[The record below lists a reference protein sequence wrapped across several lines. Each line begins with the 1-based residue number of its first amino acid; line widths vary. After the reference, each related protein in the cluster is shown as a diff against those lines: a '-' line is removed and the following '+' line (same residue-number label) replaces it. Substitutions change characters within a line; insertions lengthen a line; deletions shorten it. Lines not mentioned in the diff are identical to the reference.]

1 MVPAQVGRALR
12 VAILDDYQ
20 NVALTIAD
28 WSAVRQQAAVT
39 AFADHLSDEDQIVAR
54 LAGFDVVVAMRER
67 TPFKRSLLE
76 RLPDLKLLITTGM
89 RNNSFDLTA
98 ATELGIQVCGTD
110 LVASSTVELTWALIL
125 AVARDI
131 PGEDRRTREGQ
142 WQQFLPLNLAG
153 STLGVVGLGR
163 LGSQVALIGHAFG
176 MAVLA
181 WSPSLTE
188 ERAAPFHALR
198 TDLDQLLQAS
208 DIVSIHVPLNEG
220 SRGLIGPRELRLIGP
235 TSYLINTSRGP
246 VVDQDGL
253 VDALHGGM
261 IAGAGLD
268 VFDTEPLPHGH
279 PLLSTPRT
287 VLSPHVGFV
296 SRRAYRVAYT
306 GAVDDI
312 LAWLAGSP
320 IRMLNHL

>member
-188 ERAAPFHALR
+188 
-198 TDLDQLLQAS
+198 
-208 DIVSIHVPLNEG
+208 
-220 SRGLIGPRELRLIGP
+220 
-235 TSYLINTSRGP
+235 
-246 VVDQDGL
+246 
-253 VDALHGGM
+253 
-261 IAGAGLD
+261 
-268 VFDTEPLPHGH
+268 
-279 PLLSTPRT
+279 
-287 VLSPHVGFV
+287 
-296 SRRAYRVAYT
+296 
-306 GAVDDI
+306 
-312 LAWLAGSP
+312 
-320 IRMLNHL
+320 